1 MNEVRKNGV
10 RVVRAN
16 SKELDRIF
24 ALFAAAQE
32 VRMAEQQME
41 ARLRAIPGG
50 WRDLRLIRTLLD
62 KLTTNLVCTL
72 QSEKLVSMR
81 RMLPRMKFRVVCGTE
96 ATRVQED
103 EVILAMKDMDML
115 VHFAHEGNCKLCLNP
130 DCRACPLGKTLDS
143 VLTFDRDGCGWDAIN
158 IDEVG

>member
-1 MNEVRKNGV
+1 MNEVRKNGI

-16 SKELDRIF
+16 SKDLDRIF

-32 VRMAEQQME
+32 VRMAEEQME
-41 ARLRAIPGG
+41 NRFRAIPGG

-62 KLTTNLVCTL
+62 KLTTL
-72 QSEKLVSMR
+72 QVETLVSLR
-81 RMLPRMKFRVVCGTE
+81 RMLPRMKFRVVGGTE

-103 EVILAMKDMDML
+103 EVILAMRDMDML

>member
-16 SKELDRIF
+16 SKDLDRIF

-32 VRMAEQQME
+32 VRMAEEQME
-41 ARLRAIPGG
+41 NRFRAIPGG

-62 KLTTNLVCTL
+62 KLTTNLVSTL
-72 QSEKLVSMR
+72 QSEKLVSMK
-81 RMLPRMKFRVVCGTE
+81 RMLPRMKFRVICGTE

-103 EVILAMKDMDML
+103 EVILAMKDMDTL
-115 VHFAHEGNCKLCLNP
+115 THYAHEGWCKLCSEP
-130 DCRACPLGKTLDS
+130 DCRACPLAKTLDS
-143 VLTFDRDGCGWDAIN
+143 VLTFDRNGCSWGAID

>member
-1 MNEVRKNGV
+1 MNEVRKNGI

-16 SKELDRIF
+16 SKDLDRIF

-32 VRMAEQQME
+32 VRMAEEQME
-41 ARLRAIPGG
+41 NRFRAIPGG

-62 KLTTNLVCTL
+62 KLTTNLVSTL
-72 QSEKLVSMR
+72 QSEKLVSMK

-103 EVILAMKDMDML
+103 EVILAM
-115 VHFAHEGNCKLCLNP
+115 
-130 DCRACPLGKTLDS
+130 R
-143 VLTFDRDGCGWDAIN
+143 
-158 IDEVG
+158 EVGDRMDVSLRETGLGGIAGTPFGQAMSERMAAEAEETGGAS